1 MIVWGQSRSTEDWTS
16 GFPENIGTFLKK
28 CSKPVAYPEVIRKYF
43 DYTCQLEF
51 KAKPDYKKIRR
62 FLGAARFAWQ

>member
-1 MIVWGQSRSTEDWTS
+1 MRIRQSA
-16 GFPENIGTFLKK
+16 FENIDTFLKK
-28 CSKPVAYPEVIRKYF
+28 CFKPVAYPEVLRKYF

-62 FLGAARFAWQ
+62 YLGAALLGSLGSESG